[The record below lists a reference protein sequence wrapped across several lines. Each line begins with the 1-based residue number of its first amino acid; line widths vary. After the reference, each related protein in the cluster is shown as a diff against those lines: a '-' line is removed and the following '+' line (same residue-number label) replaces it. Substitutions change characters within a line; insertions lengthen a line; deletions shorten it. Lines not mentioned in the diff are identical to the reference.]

1 MASNECAERW
11 TDWEADS
18 LFDEEE
24 KIQDL
29 SGDMFDVSAS
39 PRRSPIVNRLS
50 CDDETALLVEESTN
64 QLCSDNAQLAATE
77 QQKKTS
83 ANEQKPAIVI
93 DLVDSP
99 LPMSKAQPSSVWLS
113 CRKKKQTR
121 LDFYLRPSAVAHK
134 ALRPPLVPDVPST
147 SVAACQRSVNLLPTQ
162 APPPVIQQETIEI
175 DSSADE
181 LLPVEVWS
189 PHSTSSQGEYTAAE
203 RVQLDATVA
212 PCAPLHSTFGGDVL
226 DQTVIVS
233 ALEQTI
239 AASTLDQTVAASALD
254 GTIAPESWP
263 QIQENSGS
271 AREDKGMKL
280 AGPEQH
286 ASPVVK
292 APSMQIPSISFINAY
307 DDFELPRRDAP
318 KTGEVVRGKK
328 DRVQLHGFDC
338 VCCKNYYDGLN
349 LSPKSRE
356 ARINQISRH
365 RAVEMMP
372 LTPEHYWEVDMPDTQ
387 ECIKRGYIKDSPYV
401 RRQPKNWQPRR
412 RRTKKVSKE
421 TDVA

>member
-39 PRRSPIVNRLS
+39 PRRSPIAHRLS

-64 QLCSDNAQLAATE
+64 QLCSENAQVAATE

-134 ALRPPLVPDVPST
+134 ALRPPLAHDVPST
-147 SVAACQRSVNLLPTQ
+147 STAACQRSVNLLPTQ

-181 LLPVEVWS
+181 LLPVEIWS
-189 PHSTSSQGEYTAAE
+189 PHSTPSQGEYTAAE

-212 PCAPLHSTFGGDVL
+212 PCAPLHSTFGGDAL
-226 DQTVIVS
+226 DQTVAVS

-239 AASTLDQTVAASALD
+239 AASTLDQTVAASILDQTVAASALD
-254 GTIAPESWP
+254 QTIGPESWP

-271 AREDKGMKL
+271 AREDKGIKL
-280 AGPEQH
+280 ARPEHH
-286 ASPVVK
+286 ASPFVK

-338 VCCKNYYDGLN
+338 VCCKN
-349 LSPKSRE
+349 
-356 ARINQISRH
+356 
-365 RAVEMMP
+365 
-372 LTPEHYWEVDMPDTQ
+372 
-387 ECIKRGYIKDSPYV
+387 
-401 RRQPKNWQPRR
+401 
-412 RRTKKVSKE
+412 
-421 TDVA
+421 